1 MTPKGM
7 AVLLAVQPVD
17 MRRSFDGLARA
28 VQEQLGRDARTDRA
42 MFVFVNRRRDLLKL
56 LWRDATGWCLL
67 AKRLDKHVVALP
79 HDIPSGASS
88 IAVDA
93 AILAA
98 LLDGVVRV
106 RKDSG
111 KSVAR
116 DARAALSRH
125 ESKKSRNSSTGEP
138 IIIGDEHHRRP
149 PR

>member
-17 MRRSFDGLARA
+17 MRRSFDGLARC
-28 VQEQLGRDARTDRA
+28 VQEQLGRDARTERA

-79 HDIPSGASS
+79 HDIPKGASS

-106 RKDSG
+106 RKESS

-125 ESKKSRNSSTGEP
+125 ESQKSRNS
-138 IIIGDEHHRRP
+138 
-149 PR
+149 

>member
-7 AVLLAVQPVD
+7 TVLLAVQPVD
-17 MRRSFDGLARA
+17 MRRSFDGLARC
-28 VQEQLGRDARTDRA
+28 VQEQLGRDARTERA
-42 MFVFVNRRRDLLKL
+42 MFVFVNKGRDLLKL

-67 AKRLDKHVVALP
+67 AKRLDKNVVALP
-79 HDIPSGASS
+79 DHIPKGATS
-88 IAVDA
+88 IVVDA

-106 RKDSG
+106 RNESS

-125 ESKKSRNSSTGEP
+125 ESRNL
-138 IIIGDEHHRRP
+138 
-149 PR
+149 

>member
-7 AVLLAVQPVD
+7 TVLLAVQPVD
-17 MRRSFDGLARA
+17 MRRSFDGLARC
-28 VQEQLGRDARTDRA
+28 VQEQLGRDARTERA

-67 AKRLDKHVVALP
+67 AKRLDKNVVALP
-79 HDIPSGASS
+79 DHIPKGASS
-88 IAVDA
+88 IVVYA

-106 RKDSG
+106 RKESS

-125 ESKKSRNSSTGEP
+125 ESRNL
-138 IIIGDEHHRRP
+138 
-149 PR
+149 